1 MSDDDISNEPPG
13 YPHALIDTPAEM
25 IHEIALA
32 LELPHEVA
40 KKYGYSLAEYKA
52 LESTGW
58 FQRAVSQAREEQ
70 EANGLTL
77 TTKMRI
83 MAESMLV
90 HTFHAAKASESV
102 QNKLDVAKYLSKLA
116 DIEPKQNQPLQQTS
130 GFNIVINIPDYGQ
143 ADHKTITLEGSSH
156 AEHASLDTPRPGYV
170 RLPVFSE
177 DLQNGL
183 NDDGSN
189 ESY

>member
-1 MSDDDISNEPPG
+1 MSDDDTSSQPNG
-13 YPHALIDTPAEM
+13 YPHALIDTPVEM
-25 IHEIALA
+25 IHEIAVG

-40 KKYGYSLAEYKA
+40 LRYGYSQSEYQT
-52 LESTGW
+52 LEKTKW
-58 FQRAVSQAREEQ
+58 YQRALAQAREEQ
-70 EANGLTL
+70 EANGLSL

-116 DIEPKQNQPLQQTS
+116 DIEPKQNQQLAPTS

-143 ADHKTITLEGSSH
+143 SDSKTITLEGH
-156 AEHASLDTPRPGYV
+156 ANELSDSLDSPKPGYV
-170 RLPVFSE
+170 RLPVYTD
-177 DLQNGL
+177 DLRDGL
-183 NDDGSN
+183 EEDGSI
-189 ESY
+189 ESF